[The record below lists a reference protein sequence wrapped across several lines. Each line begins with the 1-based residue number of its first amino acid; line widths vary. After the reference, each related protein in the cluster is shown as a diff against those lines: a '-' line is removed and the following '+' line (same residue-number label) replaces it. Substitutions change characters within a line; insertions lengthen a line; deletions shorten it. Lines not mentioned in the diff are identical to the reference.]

1 MLKCLKA
8 DSGFAAFFLFGKRES
23 IEHEKDCDNQ
33 TDAPTENGKCQVF
46 IHAGRTFVVTKSLQT
61 READVNKAMDNKS

>member
-1 MLKCLKA
+1 VSK
-8 DSGFAAFFLFGKRES
+8 SGLAICCIFLFGKRES

-46 IHAGRTFVVTKSLQT
+46 IHAGRTFVVTKSSQT